1 MIRVTPTHT
10 NRCVLNPAGLPLLSL
25 SHPISPPK
33 TAAINSFPN
42 TVIKY
47 VFLLPFYC
55 IINWR
60 GLCLTGFRIS
70 TYIYLSVCKIKG
82 MMAKEAVAV
91 ILAVDKNTHIKS
103 YQRFYHIFAEDLS
116 WAERYNFRF

>member
-1 MIRVTPTHT
+1 
-10 NRCVLNPAGLPLLSL
+10 
-25 SHPISPPK
+25 
-33 TAAINSFPN
+33 
-42 TVIKY
+42 
-47 VFLLPFYC
+47 LLPFYC

-82 MMAKEAVAV
+82 MMAKEAIAV

-103 YQRFYHIFAEDLS
+103 YQRFYHIFAEGLS
-116 WAERYNFRF
+116 WAEVYNFRF